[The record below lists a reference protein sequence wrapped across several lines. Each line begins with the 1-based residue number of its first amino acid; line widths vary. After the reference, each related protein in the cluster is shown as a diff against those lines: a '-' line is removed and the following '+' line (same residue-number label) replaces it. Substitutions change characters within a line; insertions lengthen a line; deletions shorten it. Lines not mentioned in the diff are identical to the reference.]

1 MRRLYKNEPPTSPLI
16 SSAKIP
22 IPHRLLCKPGRY
34 WTVDCNICF
43 CTHGGI
49 PSCATK
55 VCSSA
60 TKKPQIWGY

>member
-43 CTHGGI
+43 CTHQRYFLQYLYLIGCFANREDIG
-49 PSCATK
+49 
-55 VCSSA
+55 
-60 TKKPQIWGY
+60 Q